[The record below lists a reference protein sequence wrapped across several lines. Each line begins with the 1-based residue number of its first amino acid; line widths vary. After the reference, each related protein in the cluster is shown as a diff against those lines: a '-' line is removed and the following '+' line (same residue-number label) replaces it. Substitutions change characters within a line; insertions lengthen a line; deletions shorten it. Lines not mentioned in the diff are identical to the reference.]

1 MTTNTIPE
9 YRKRLGYHG
18 GLLGG
23 IGLITSMA
31 VLIGSLETHSAIE
44 AARAEEQRISLEQ
57 VIPAAL
63 HDNDLLNDA
72 VTIQDADGKAKQV
85 FVARQNGQL
94 TAAAYQMSIYGYGGD
109 IVLIMAVDKDGKI
122 LGVRTLSHKE
132 TPGLADKIEL
142 NKNKWVLS
150 FDGKSLGNP
159 SAELWAVKK
168 DKGIFDQF
176 TGATITP
183 RAYVKAVKQG
193 LQFFADNK
201 LALEQA
207 QSRPAVPV
215 PAVQQPVVPTTPA
228 PEQPE
233 SPRSRV
239 VHPKAS

>member
-31 VLIGSLETHSAIE
+31 VLIGSLETQSAIE
-44 AARAEEQRISLEQ
+44 AARAEEQRVSLEQ

-72 VTIQDADGKAKQV
+72 VTISGTDGKPKQV
-85 FVARQNGQL
+85 FVARQQGQL
-94 TAAAYQMSIYGYGGD
+94 TAVAYQMSVYGYGGD
-109 IVLIMAVDKDGKI
+109 IVFIMAVDKEGKI
-122 LGVRTLSHKE
+122 LGVRTLAHKE

-142 NKNKWVLS
+142 SKNNWVLN

-159 SAELWAVKK
+159 AEELWAVKK

-183 RAYVKAVKQG
+183 RAYVKAIKQG
-193 LQFFADNK
+193 LHFFAANK
-201 LALEQA
+201 VALEQA
-207 QSRPAVPV
+207 PSHPAVPV
-215 PAVQQPVVPTTPA
+215 PAVQQPTSPTA
-228 PEQPE
+228 PEQQQPQQ
-233 SPRSRV
+233 PRSRV
-239 VHPKAS
+239 IQPKAS